1 MEFVRW
7 NDACPYGMQPTVITL
22 GYFDG
27 LHQGHRALME
37 KTRQL
42 ADECAAIAVVMSFE
56 PHPSHV
62 LPGLSPV
69 PTIYGMDEKR
79 WILRE
84 TGLVDR
90 MAIMEFEPN
99 LMNMEPET
107 FVEELLIK
115 GWHAAGIVVGDDF
128 RFGRRNRGDAKLLLE
143 LCEKTQVRCEIVREV
158 DDEGKR
164 VSSTRIRQV
173 LVQGH
178 MEEANRLLGRPYMM
192 LGSVSHGKGL
202 GHRALIP
209 TVNLKLEDGRQYPA
223 CGVYITRT
231 FTQDGSYESVSNIGH
246 NPTVGEDISLRCETH
261 LLEFDEDMYGKEVRV
276 EFYHYLRPEHKF
288 NSMEELREQQ
298 MLDIQNVRKYFAE
311 EKGNEQ

>member
-7 NDACPYGMQPTVITL
+7 NDECPYAAQATVITL

-42 ADECAAIAVVMSFE
+42 ADECGAMAVVMSFE

-62 LPGLSPV
+62 LPNLQPV
-69 PTIYGMDEKR
+69 PIIYGMEEKR

-90 MAIMEFEPN
+90 MAIMSFEPD

-115 GWHAAGIVVGDDF
+115 GWRAVGIVVGDDF
-128 RFGRRNRGDAKLLLE
+128 RFGRKNRGDAKLLRQ
-143 LCEKTQVRCEIVREV
+143 LCEKAKIRCEIVREV
-158 DDEGKR
+158 DDEGRR
-164 VSSTRIRQV
+164 VSSTRIREV

-209 TVNLKLEDGRQYPA
+209 TVNLKLSEGRQYPL

-231 FTQDGSYESVSNIGH
+231 FTEDGSYKSVSNIGH
-246 NPTVGEDISLRCETH
+246 NPTVGDDISLRCETH

-311 EKGNEQ
+311 EMGYEE